1 VEIIILLV
9 ILCTSIWV
17 LVDAKTIAVK
27 KGQMKGMADMGP
39 WGWFFACL
47 LIWIIGFPFYLAK
60 RGELKKVNSA
70 QSSKMNGDSIKQL
83 EKLGELKEKGILT
96 EEEFN
101 EKKKELLS

>member
-1 VEIIILLV
+1 MEIIILLI

-17 LVDAKTIAVK
+17 LVDAKKIGVK
-27 KGQMKGMADMGP
+27 KGQMKGMTDMGP

-47 LIWIIGFPFYLAK
+47 LIWIIGFPLYLAK
-60 RGELKKVNSA
+60 RGELKKASSA
-70 QSSKMNGDSIKQL
+70 QPSKMNDDSIKQL

-101 EKKKELLS
+101 QKKKQLLS